1 MVTFHSY
8 VRWSEAPEFSVFLSR
23 TGRAVRSV
31 VNVWEKCNPQDTD
44 ASTLNPTVSP
54 DIHQFTHYEST
65 IESNSFKF
73 HVPLIGLV
81 WGKIGSGKPYF
92 EWSSPWFPT
101 WLSLRDPIPDV
112 LLPSYHRQP
121 EVIEHIAAE
130 LQEPEME
137 KAATQARRF
146 WDVSCEVHILWC
158 HTANELRGILVC
170 VYIYIYICNAL

>member
-54 DIHQFTHYEST
+54 VIHQFTHYEST
-65 IESNSFKF
+65 IKFIQIPCSFDW
-73 HVPLIGLV
+73 VGLRQN
-81 WGKIGSGKPYF
+81 WKRKALFWI

-130 LQEPEME
+130 LQEPEMD

-146 WDVSCEVHILWC
+146 WDVSCEVDILWC

-170 VYIYIYICNAL
+170 I